1 MIVLQ
6 ETLKRSRF
14 AIRCECG
21 FNMHTKNQDATK
33 ETTEMNN
40 FLPNKQQQ
48 QKKDFVS
55 ISQICCHY
63 EAKI

>member
-6 ETLKRSRF
+6 ETLKRSHF

-33 ETTEMNN
+33 ETTKMNY
-40 FLPNKQQQ
+40 FLPNKQ